1 MLQKLYAA
9 IAITTIMSLLPI
21 PIYAANSLE
30 SSKEEI
36 QCIGVTYEVPE
47 GITNITSGT
56 IANSSDIET
65 LILPSTFIWNPIQ
78 YNNDRMIWNQNFPK
92 LKKIIVSERNPLF
105 SSQDGVLFDKNKE
118 TLLYYPVNK
127 QEKSCIVPEGVTTI
141 KKYAFQSKNLKEISI
156 PSTIDLS
163 KSSLHDLPDSVISI
177 KFSGNIKRIENS
189 TLKKEEKITKVGLSE
204 GLKEIGEA
212 AFDMTS
218 MDVIAIPKSVKK
230 IEKGAFRRSSL
241 DFVIYRGTKKD
252 FYNLI
257 QEAGFDDRPN
267 RKMPEFVKEVNL
279 VIDGTPIDFDG
290 LPERPFYYQNKVY
303 VPSQY
308 VCNLCGISTKWIS
321 WNPETAQYQ
330 KDDIVVKVVPQEKI
344 IMEKD
349 QKATVNEKEFKIEG
363 EVLLLNEDSPFTPEN
378 IGTGIPITL
387 EELEENQST
396 IYCPIS
402 NILKQF
408 GMKSYYNILKNTLYI
423 ETK

>member
-1 MLQKLYAA
+1 MLKKLYGV

-36 QCIGVTYEVPE
+36 QGIGVTYEVPE
-47 GITNITSGT
+47 GITNITSDT

-65 LILPSTFIWNPIQ
+65 LILPSTFVWNPIQ
-78 YNNDRMIWNQNFPK
+78 YNNDKTAWNQHFPK
-92 LKKIIVSERNPLF
+92 LKKIIVSEQNPLF

-127 QEKSCIVPEGVTTI
+127 QEKSYIVPEGVTTI

-163 KSSLHDLPDSVISI
+163 KSSLHDLSDSVISI
-177 KFSGNIKRIENS
+177 KFSGSIKRIENS
-189 TLKKEEKITKVGLSE
+189 TLKREEKITKVGLSE
-204 GLKEIGEA
+204 GLEEIGEA

-218 MDVIAIPKSVKK
+218 MDVIAIPQSVKK

-252 FYNLI
+252 FYHLI
-257 QEAGFDDRPN
+257 QEAGFDDRPSKKN
-267 RKMPEFVKEVNL
+267 PEFVKEVNL
-279 VIDGTPIDFDG
+279 VIDGIPIDFNG
-290 LPERPFYYQNKVY
+290 LAERPFYYQNKVY

-321 WNPETAQYQ
+321 WYPETAQYQ
-330 KDDIVVKVVPQEKI
+330 KENTIVRVTAEQKI
-344 IMEKD
+344 
-349 QKATVNEKEFKIEG
+349 ATVNDETFDIGAEA
-363 EVLLLNEDSPFTPEN
+363 LLLNEDSPFTSEN
-378 IGTGIPITL
+378 TGTGIPITA
-387 EELEENQST
+387 EELEGNQST

-402 NILKQF
+402 NILEQF
-408 GMKSYYNILKNTLYI
+408 GMKSHYNILKNTLYI
-423 ETK
+423 EIK